1 MWSNRAW
8 PRLSCGSK
16 QMMRRRSRE
25 EGGGRE
31 GVDRERGNRTR
42 ERVTKNLLSHVCLC
56 GNR

>member
-1 MWSNRAW
+1 MATFELWQQADDEEE
-8 PRLSCGSK
+8 K
-16 QMMRRRSRE
+16 QGGRR
-25 EGGGRE
+25 RE